1 MSTTAPTEGTDVH
14 PLHESS
20 VLRLFEQLARG
31 EHVDPTFAHAVEQVL
46 GVLAVPV
53 SEPGAPFLS
62 VLLRTQGKRIEPLKD
77 ALLCLSAQTDE
88 SFEVIVIDH
97 DADEAGAV
105 AVREAIAAQPARFR
119 ERIRI
124 VEVSGG
130 TRAKPLNA
138 GVAAAHGEYIAVYDD
153 DDLVFAN
160 WVEEFHRSAETG
172 GGRLVRGMVANQ
184 VVRPEL
190 WPQDQEGFRTL
201 SWPKAEYPAQFDQL
215 AHLVVNYSP
224 FMSWCFPRRLFA
236 QFGFRFDEELTVCED
251 WDVILRGSLL
261 CGVEDIGQITAIYRR
276 WEGGVSSYTEHSR
289 DSWSWSEARVIEKLN
304 DSVILLGP
312 GAVEKVRELLGD
324 RGAREHLAALINSPS
339 WKLARPIRGAVRV
352 VRYGRRAAGAVKR
365 RVRSAGGR
373 IIGRR

>member
-1 MSTTAPTEGTDVH
+1 MSTTDAPETIDVH
-14 PLHESS
+14 PLHQST

-31 EHVDPTFAHAVEQVL
+31 EHVDPAFAHAVDQVL
-46 GVLAVPV
+46 GALAVPV

-88 SFEVIVIDH
+88 SFEVIVVDH
-97 DADEAGAV
+97 DADETGAV

-119 ERIRI
+119 ERIRV

-130 TRAKPLNA
+130 SRAKPLNA
-138 GVAAAHGEYIAVYDD
+138 GVAAARGEYIAVYDD

-160 WVEEFHRSAETG
+160 WVEELHNGAERG

-184 VVRPEL
+184 TVRPEL
-190 WPQDQEGFRTL
+190 WPQDQEGFRSL
-201 SWPKAEYPAQFDQL
+201 SWPKAEYPAEFDQL

-224 FMSWCFPRRLFA
+224 FMSWAFPRRLFA
-236 QFGFRFDEELTVCED
+236 QFGFRFDEELSVCED

-261 CGVEDIGQITAIYRR
+261 CGVEDTGEITAIYRR
-276 WEGGVSSYTEHSR
+276 WEGGASSYTLHSA
-289 DSWSWSEARVIEKLN
+289 DSWKWSEARVIEKLN
-304 DSVILLGP
+304 ASVVLLGP
-312 GAVEKVRELLGD
+312 GSVEKVRELLGD

-339 WKLARPIRGAVRV
+339 WKLARPLRGAVRV
-352 VRYGRRAAGAVKR
+352 ARYGRRVVGAAKR
-365 RVRSAGGR
+365 RVRAAGGR
-373 IIGRR
+373 VLRKR